1 MGIFDKFKKKKDI
14 INNKSLGEIVK
25 KESKVMKI
33 ANYMLSDVRKVELK
47 DNVKSL
53 AINKLFDISSI
64 SISTAE
70 KLKSIAEQ
78 NPKSSDKLYRITNLG
93 KNDSLKAM
101 KDGETFWGAIKR
113 GDGKSTMAKLKEY
126 TPNDQI
132 AIDSTLIMMSAVLIE
147 IESELVE
154 IKELS
159 KKIYTFLEHEKES
172 EIEADMEILNKS
184 INEYRY
190 NLGDEKYMINN
201 HKQVMDIK
209 RTASKN
215 ILFYKKKIK
224 DNLSK
229 NRLFTT
235 NGSMNSMIEEIKKE
249 FKYYR
254 LSVYTYAFSTLMEIM
269 LIGNFKSE
277 YLASKKN
284 ELYELN
290 NEYTDIVNKALEY
303 AKKNANKSIESNVL
317 SGIGNAGKA
326 IGNLAEKVKVKKVDT
341 WLNEKGD
348 NLKQTGQSIKDD
360 FITKFDDIKD
370 TNTDLFVEQIEK
382 IDTIYN
388 KTSEIYFDKENIY
401 FV

>member
-215 ILFYKKKIK
+215 IIF
-224 DNLSK
+224 
-229 NRLFTT
+229 
-235 NGSMNSMIEEIKKE
+235 
-249 FKYYR
+249 
-254 LSVYTYAFSTLMEIM
+254 
-269 LIGNFKSE
+269 
-277 YLASKKN
+277 
-284 ELYELN
+284 
-290 NEYTDIVNKALEY
+290 
-303 AKKNANKSIESNVL
+303 
-317 SGIGNAGKA
+317 
-326 IGNLAEKVKVKKVDT
+326 
-341 WLNEKGD
+341 
-348 NLKQTGQSIKDD
+348 
-360 FITKFDDIKD
+360 
-370 TNTDLFVEQIEK
+370 
-382 IDTIYN
+382 
-388 KTSEIYFDKENIY
+388 
-401 FV
+401 